1 MALELANPLVTQY
14 VTLAVTRPENQHH
27 LIEPT
32 FRGLLS
38 LADLIVLVHRLGL
51 GQAAGFVA
59 VVDPWKYP
67 DEATTGAP
75 AIKGYSQ
82 GAVDKATHAA
92 KIFHSWTEESKTEYL
107 LSPLLSRNR
116 PCLVR
121 IPKTARAKSGST
133 SVMPVLP
140 VSPPTALAMPGLTPA
155 PTEPAIVQL
164 LAPVLAEGTP
174 PPPLALYMNQPP
186 LDVSRSVGGNSGKLA
201 VALPLTLPSYLAGED
216 GAPARFPPLLVGLGY
231 SRPRRHF
238 PLSKAALC
246 TPSVPGY
253 HGVSLVYCFCLN
265 CLPLLSG
272 ENWARGDTS
281 RVAMV
286 GFHLHP
292 RATVLTF
299 RPYFFDGFRCVV
311 VSFSC

>member
-1 MALELANPLVTQY
+1 M
-14 VTLAVTRPENQHH
+14 
-27 LIEPT
+27 
-32 FRGLLS
+32 
-38 LADLIVLVHRLGL
+38 
-51 GQAAGFVA
+51 
-59 VVDPWKYP
+59 
-67 DEATTGAP
+67 
-75 AIKGYSQ
+75 
-82 GAVDKATHAA
+82 
-92 KIFHSWTEESKTEYL
+92 
-107 LSPLLSRNR
+107 LSRNR

-121 IPKTARAKSGST
+121 IPNTARAKSGST
-133 SVMPVLP
+133 SAMPVLP
-140 VSPPTALAMPGLTPA
+140 VSPPTALPMTGLTPA

-164 LAPVLAEGTP
+164 LAPVLAP
-174 PPPLALYMNQPP
+174 ALYMNQPP
-186 LDVSRSVGGNSGKLA
+186 LDVYRSVGGNSGKLA
-201 VALPLTLPSYLAGED
+201 VALPLTLPANLAGED

-253 HGVSLVYCFCLN
+253 HGVSLVYYLCLN

-292 RATVLTF
+292 RATV
-299 RPYFFDGFRCVV
+299 
-311 VSFSC
+311 